1 MYNLF
6 NPSWG
11 IYYRIALYT
20 NKIYKRRL
28 FISLVKVMIV
38 MGTLN
43 PGEYRL
49 VVTVSTSENLTENPT
64 KLYAPFE
71 VK

>member
-1 MYNLF
+1 
-6 NPSWG
+6 
-11 IYYRIALYT
+11 
-20 NKIYKRRL
+20 
-28 FISLVKVMIV
+28 